1 MPALRST
8 NQSSGPRDTE
18 AYSWTSHASVK
29 MRQYGLSES
38 RLKRVIRFPARS
50 EEGILSG
57 AVAVMQPASVTT
69 SGGKQSWK
77 QEIWVMYV
85 LEDARARS
93 AHNERGADAKVLN
106 DPFGIL
112 KKKGKRIR
120 IITAWR
126 YPGVSPLRNP
136 VPREVLEEVRSL
148 L

>member
-1 MPALRST
+1 
-8 NQSSGPRDTE
+8 
-18 AYSWTSHASVK
+18 

-38 RLKRVIRFPARS
+38 RLKRVIRFPLRS

-57 AVAVMQPASVTT
+57 AVAAMQPASVTT

-85 LEDARARS
+85 LEDAQKRMPQDNRDS
-93 AHNERGADAKVLN
+93 EAKVQN